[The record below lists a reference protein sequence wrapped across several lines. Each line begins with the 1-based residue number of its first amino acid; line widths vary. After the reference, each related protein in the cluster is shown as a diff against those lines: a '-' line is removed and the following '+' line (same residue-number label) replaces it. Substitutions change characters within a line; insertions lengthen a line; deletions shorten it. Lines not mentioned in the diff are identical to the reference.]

1 MKSQIG
7 EWSNLDFQSRVD
19 KLVELAYTDQ
29 REALSTDEYCQ
40 LLGLTEEKLEE
51 LNELADVNSHL
62 TEDGKWHKM
71 VGPWSITSLKFYE
84 FEESAFLDYAE
95 EHFSV
100 KRHSEITNGAEP
112 TQEEKQAFLLAEQA
126 ELEESQEPD
135 TLSFLTFFKVSATDG
150 RSIRIRRQIGDWGE
164 TIDTDGPFLDHE
176 DDLIGYDAILIRSVD
191 MDFDEE
197 AEEE

>member
-7 EWSNLDFQSRVD
+7 EWSKLDFQSRVD

-95 EHFSV
+95 EHFSE

-150 RSIRIRRQIGDWGE
+150 RSIRIRRQVSDWGE
-164 TIDTDGPFLDHE
+164 VIDTDGPFRDHE
-176 DDLIGYDAILIRSVD
+176 DDLNWL
-191 MDFDEE
+191 
-197 AEEE
+197 